1 MQSPFWPRS
10 KVILMEPF
18 IIDIPEMQLTQVEFL
33 IRLGV
38 ACGIGFLIGLE
49 REHSALAKKEEEFA
63 GIRTFIFLSLLGF
76 LAAAMNFLITPWIF
90 VSIIIGV
97 IILTSISYWVL
108 AHGRGDIGGTSE
120 LTAIIAVLLGGLTFL
135 GYIEMSLMITVIV
148 VVLLSLK
155 FKLQTVIGQITDEE
169 MYDYIRFGVVAL
181 LIFPFLPDQT
191 YGPYD
196 VINPREIGWVIL
208 LTSGL
213 GFIGY
218 VLMRIF
224 GAGKG
229 ILLSGIIGG
238 LVSSTAVTWV
248 FSKKSK
254 EAPSLS
260 LNCAIAILAA
270 SSIMVI
276 RVFIWVIVF
285 NPDLL
290 STFALP
296 LSIVFLSAIGVA
308 IYFYFLE
315 KKNKKTD
322 TEMPLGKPLNL
333 SGALIFGLIY
343 TVIILLVAYASETF
357 GKSGIYITSGI
368 GGLSDIDAITI
379 SVTRLSR
386 ESIEI
391 LTAGNAI
398 LIATVA
404 NTLVKIGISLWAGS
418 TELRKYI
425 FIGYGA
431 IFLAAVIAFIVLNLF

>member
-1 MQSPFWPRS
+1 
-10 KVILMEPF
+10 MEPF

-63 GIRTFIFLSLLGF
+63 GIRTFIFLSLVGF
-76 LAAAMNFLITPWIF
+76 LGAAMNFLISPWIF
-90 VSIIIGV
+90 VAIAGGV
-97 IILTSISYWVL
+97 IVLTSISYWVL

-155 FKLQTVIGQITDEE
+155 FKLQTVIGQITQEE
-169 MYDYIRFGVVAL
+169 MYDFIRFVVVAL
-181 LIFPFLPDQT
+181 LIFPFLPNTT

-196 VINPREIGWVIL
+196 VINPREIGWVII

-218 VLMRIF
+218 VLMRIM

-229 ILLSGIIGG
+229 ILWSGIIGG

-248 FSKKSK
+248 FSRKSK
-254 EAPSLS
+254 EHPELS

-276 RVFIWVIVF
+276 RVFIWIIVF
-285 NPDLL
+285 NPELL
-290 STFALP
+290 STFSL
-296 LSIVFLSAIGVA
+296 LLGIVFLGAIGVTL
-308 IYFYFLE
+308 YFYFRE
-315 KKNKKTD
+315 KKNNKTD
-322 TEMPLGKPLNL
+322 AAMPPGKPLNL
-333 SGALIFGLIY
+333 MGALVFGLIY
-343 TVIILLVAYASETF
+343 TVIIFMVAYASNTF
-357 GKSGIYITSGI
+357 GNSGIYITSGI

-379 SVTRLSR
+379 SVSKLSR
-386 ESIEI
+386 ESITA
-391 LTAGNAI
+391 LTAQNAI

-404 NTLVKIGISLWAGS
+404 NTIVKICIALWAGS
-418 TELRKYI
+418 REIRKYI
-425 FIGYGA
+425 YIGYGV
-431 IFLAAVIAFIVLNLF
+431 IFLAAVIAFAVLNL